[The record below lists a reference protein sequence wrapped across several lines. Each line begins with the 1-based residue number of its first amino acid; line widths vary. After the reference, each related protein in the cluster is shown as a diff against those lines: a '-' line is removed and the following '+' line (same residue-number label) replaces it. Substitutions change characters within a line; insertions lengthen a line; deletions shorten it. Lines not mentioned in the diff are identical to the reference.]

1 MKGGARGSGGL
12 YNAAARR
19 WHWRISLEELI
30 FSWVEPFAGPTQ
42 PQVPGSYVGAPACQ
56 EVKSRLLLGAG
67 AADNYVFAN
76 IFTSTQTLAGL
87 MVGNDGDT
95 FFLDRTGHSI
105 HAERPGTL
113 AAKVLAFLSPRQ
125 HVVYKG
131 ADNHIVELW
140 SQPSTGWH
148 IPQVSLQTGTAP
160 VPPPGHLAAYA
171 HHHPSPPDVL
181 RGPA

>member
-76 IFTSTQTLAGL
+76 IFTSTQTLARL
-87 MVGNDGDT
+87 TVGNDGVT
-95 FFLDRTGHSI
+95 FFLDSPAHAI
-105 HAERPGTL
+105 HPHRPVTL
-113 AAKVLAFLSPRQ
+113 APQALAFLSP
-125 HVVYKG
+125 
-131 ADNHIVELW
+131 
-140 SQPSTGWH
+140 
-148 IPQVSLQTGTAP
+148 
-160 VPPPGHLAAYA
+160 PPH
-171 HHHPSPPDVL
+171 
-181 RGPA
+181 